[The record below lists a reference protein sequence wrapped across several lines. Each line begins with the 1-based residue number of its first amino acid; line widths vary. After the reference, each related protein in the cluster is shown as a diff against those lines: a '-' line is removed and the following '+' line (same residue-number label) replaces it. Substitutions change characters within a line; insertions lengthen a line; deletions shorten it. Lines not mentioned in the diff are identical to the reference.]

1 MRGGP
6 RRCQAE
12 RMTPQSSRLRPFGPT
27 GATVTRL
34 TLGTSWR
41 PERVADLDRVPA
53 LERVLDSDAATR
65 AVSVVDTS
73 NEYAGGHSERL
84 IGEALQARGGVPEG
98 ITVVTKLDR
107 DPSTGSYSAER
118 MRRSLD
124 ESRERLGMDVLPLL
138 YLHDPERI
146 SYDEAFAEDGPVR
159 ALVAMKEAGVALSI
173 GISGGPAPMLR
184 HYVDTGLFDAVI
196 THNRF
201 TLVDRSSEELI
212 DASVDRGVIV
222 VNAAVY
228 GGGALAR
235 WPEPVTSYAY
245 RPAPREI
252 VDAVA
257 AMGAACDRAGVPLA
271 AAALQFSTRDPRV
284 TTTVVGATS
293 AEHYDS
299 FVADD
304 ALEIPDALFEE
315 LESLAPPST
324 VWQDAPGAT
333 WPR

>member
-1 MRGGP
+1 
-6 RRCQAE
+6 
-12 RMTPQSSRLRPFGPT
+12 MTSQSSLRPFGPS
-27 GATVTRL
+27 GASVTRL
-34 TLGTSWR
+34 TLGTSWNS
-41 PERVADLDRVPA
+41 ERVRSLDRVPA
-53 LERVLDSDAATR
+53 LERVLDSAPGDR

-73 NEYAGGHSERL
+73 NEYALGHSERL
-84 IGEALQARGGVPEG
+84 IGEALRARGGVPEG

-107 DPSTGSYSAER
+107 DPETGSFSAER

-146 SYDEAFAEDGPVR
+146 SYEEAFANDGPVK

-173 GISGGPAPMLR
+173 GISGGPAPMLL
-184 HYVDTGLFDAVI
+184 HYVETGLFDAVI

-201 TLVDRSSEELI
+201 TLVDRSSEELL
-212 DASVDRGVIV
+212 DASVERGVVV

-235 WPEPVTSYAY
+235 WPEPVRSYAY
-245 RPAPREI
+245 QPAPAAI

-257 AMGAACDRAGVPLA
+257 AMGAACERAGVPLA

-284 TTTVVGATS
+284 TTTVVGATT
-293 AEHYDS
+293 AEHYDA

-304 ALEIPDALFEE
+304 ALDIPDALFDE
-315 LESLAPPST
+315 LGALAPSSD
-324 VWQDAPGAT
+324 VWQDAPGST

>member
-1 MRGGP
+1 
-6 RRCQAE
+6 
-12 RMTPQSSRLRPFGPT
+12 MTSPSSSLRPFGPS

-34 TLGTSWR
+34 TLGTSWN
-41 PERVADLDRVPA
+41 PERVRDLDRVPA
-53 LERVLDSDAATR
+53 LERVLDSDPAAR
-65 AVSVVDTS
+65 PVSVVDTS
-73 NEYAGGHSERL
+73 NEYAQGHSERL
-84 IGEALQARGGVPEG
+84 IGEALRARGGAPEG

-107 DPSTGSYSAER
+107 DPGTGSYSGDR

-146 SYDEAFAEDGPVR
+146 SYDEAFAEGGPVR
-159 ALVAMKEAGVALSI
+159 ALVAMKEAGLALSI

-212 DASVDRGVIV
+212 DASFARGVIV

-235 WPEPVTSYAY
+235 WPEPARSYAY
-245 RPAPREI
+245 QPAPAAT

-257 AMGAACDRAGVPLA
+257 AMGAACERAGVPLA

-293 AEHYDS
+293 AEHYDA

-304 ALEIPDALFEE
+304 SLEIPEE
-315 LESLAPPST
+315 LFDELAELAPPSD

>member
-1 MRGGP
+1 
-6 RRCQAE
+6 
-12 RMTPQSSRLRPFGPT
+12 MTSQSSLRPFGPS
-27 GATVTRL
+27 GASVTRL
-34 TLGTSWR
+34 TLGTSWN
-41 PERVADLDRVPA
+41 PERVRDLDRVPA
-53 LERVLDSDAATR
+53 LERVLDSAAGNR
-65 AVSVVDTS
+65 AVSVIDTS
-73 NEYAGGHSERL
+73 NEYALGHSERL
-84 IGEALQARGGVPEG
+84 IGEALRARGGVPEG

-107 DPSTGSYSAER
+107 DPQTGSFSAER

-146 SYDEAFAEDGPVR
+146 SYDEAFADDGPVK

-173 GISGGPAPMLR
+173 GISGGPAPMLL
-184 HYVDTGLFDAVI
+184 HYVETGLFDAVI

-201 TLVDRSSEELI
+201 TLVDRSSEELL
-212 DASVDRGVIV
+212 DASVDRGVVV

-235 WPEPVTSYAY
+235 WPEPVKTYAY
-245 RPAPREI
+245 RPAPAEV

-257 AMGAACDRAGVPLA
+257 AMGAACERAGVPLA

-284 TTTVVGATS
+284 TTTVVGATT
-293 AEHYDS
+293 AEHYDA

-304 ALEIPDALFEE
+304 ALEIPDALFDE
-315 LESLAPPST
+315 LAALAPSSDA
-324 VWQDAPGAT
+324 WQDAPGST

>member
-1 MRGGP
+1 
-6 RRCQAE
+6 
-12 RMTPQSSRLRPFGPT
+12 MTSQTSALRPFGPS
-27 GATVTRL
+27 GAAVTRL

-41 PERVADLDRVPA
+41 PERVGGLDRVPA
-53 LERVLDSDAATR
+53 LERVLDSTTGDR
-65 AVSVVDTS
+65 PVSVIDTS
-73 NEYAGGHSERL
+73 NEYAGGTSERL
-84 IGEALQARGGVPEG
+84 IGDALRARGGVPEG

-107 DPSTGSYSAER
+107 DPTTGSYSAER

-146 SYDEAFAEDGPVR
+146 SYDEAFEEDGPVR

-184 HYVDTGLFDAVI
+184 HYVNTGLFDAVI

-212 DASVDRGVIV
+212 DASVARGMVV

-245 RPAPREI
+245 APAAAAI

-257 AMGAACDRAGVPLA
+257 AMGAACQRAGVPLA

-293 AEHYDS
+293 AEHYDA

-304 ALEIPDALFEE
+304 ALELPDALVEE
-315 LESLAPPST
+315 LESLVPPSS
-324 VWQDAPGAT
+324 VWQDAPGT
-333 WPR
+333 GWPR